1 MIGVFVISAVCLYR
15 EGLTMMLARYGTI
28 EIVGAAA
35 DAAAAVEI
43 GRAGDVPVDVVLL
56 DVTGVD
62 VGAAVERLAATMSG
76 ARIVALTVPDREHEL
91 VRYAEAGVHGL
102 VTVEAS
108 LDELVAAIQT
118 AARGG
123 ALCSP
128 SVVAAFMRRLA
139 AHARVRTA
147 EAPGVGLTR
156 REIEIIEL
164 IDEGLSNK
172 QIAQQLRI
180 ELPTVKNHVHHIL
193 EKLGVHRRGEA
204 VALVRGRISREST

>member
-15 EGLTMMLARYGTI
+15 EALTMMLARYDTI
-28 EIVGAAA
+28 EIVGAAV
-35 DAAAAVEI
+35 DAAAAAAI
-43 GRAGDVPVDVVLL
+43 GRAGDVAVDVVLL

-62 VGAAVERLAATMSG
+62 VGATVESLAATMPG
-76 ARIVALTVPDREHEL
+76 ARVVALTVPDREHEL
-91 VRYAEAGVHGL
+91 VTYAEAGVHGL

-108 LDELVAAIQT
+108 LDELVAAIET
-118 AARGG
+118 AARGE

-128 SVVAAFMRRLA
+128 SVVAALMRRLA
-139 AHARVRTA
+139 AHARGRPV
-147 EAPGVGLTR
+147 EAPAVVLTR
-156 REIEIIEL
+156 REFEIIEL

-172 QIAQQLRI
+172 QIAQRLRI